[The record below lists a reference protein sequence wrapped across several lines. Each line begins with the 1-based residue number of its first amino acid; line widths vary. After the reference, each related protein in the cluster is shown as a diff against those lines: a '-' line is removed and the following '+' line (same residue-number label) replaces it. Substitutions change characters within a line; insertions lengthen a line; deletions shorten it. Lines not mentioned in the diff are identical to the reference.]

1 VNIAAIISFQPSAFS
16 FQQVVS
22 RPMSRPA
29 IRSARAKRVGKC
41 PNPKKLRAESRARL
55 QAGRSVLKAADRRE
69 AACSYDARRPYSGE
83 TRARTSTGSHTSRR
97 EPPSSLTAALS
108 PASEM

>member
-1 VNIAAIISFQPSAFS
+1 
-16 FQQVVS
+16 
-22 RPMSRPA
+22 MSRPA

-41 PNPKKLRAESRARL
+41 PNPKKLRAESEGLAKGPKRAESGARL